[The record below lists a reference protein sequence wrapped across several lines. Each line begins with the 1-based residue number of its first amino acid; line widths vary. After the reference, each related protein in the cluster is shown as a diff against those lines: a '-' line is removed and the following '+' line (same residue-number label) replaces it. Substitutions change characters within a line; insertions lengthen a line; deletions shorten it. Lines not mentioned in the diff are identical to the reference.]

1 MIKFGTDGWRGEI
14 ARDFT
19 FKNLQLVA
27 LATARYL
34 KKNFETDTPTV
45 VIGYDTRFLSRQFA
59 EETAKVMAWQGV
71 TVHLTDSIAS
81 TPQVS
86 FHTKQKAAQLGVV
99 ITASH
104 NPAEYSGFKLKADF
118 GGPATPDQ
126 IADLESEL
134 KRIWN
139 RPPKINF
146 KEFSDYLDN
155 KLIRLFDAQES
166 YLRHLKKKIDFDA
179 ILNAKYKVLYDPMHG
194 AGINTIHKL
203 LPDADEI
210 HGDHN
215 PGFGEIDHPEPIA
228 ECLPV
233 LMKKVKEGNYDI
245 GIASDGD
252 ADRLGLVD
260 NEGNFVDSHKI
271 FMIILKYL
279 YETKNKR
286 GCVVKTISLTSMV
299 NAFCEKHNIEL
310 IETPVGFKHT
320 AQIMTD
326 GKHKVIIGGEE
337 SGGLGTSLHIPERDG
352 LFNAMLVMEVMAHR
366 EMSLKALCD
375 ELEEEF
381 GVHKYRRVDKRVS
394 QVVKK
399 QVLNAAA
406 KKPMKLGRYDV
417 VKIDDTDGHKFFI
430 DRGWLLIRASGT
442 EPLLRFYA
450 EAESMTIVNELIEEG
465 MKLK

>member
-166 YLRHLKKKIDFDA
+166 YLRHLKKKMQLENLLILHLLHTMRSTSTHICVILTK
-179 ILNAKYKVLYDPMHG
+179 ILNAFRQIRSIQTQND
-194 AGINTIHKL
+194 INDTLQRH
-203 LPDADEI
+203 
-210 HGDHN
+210 HVQVG
-215 PGFGEIDHPEPIA
+215 
-228 ECLPV
+228 
-233 LMKKVKEGNYDI
+233 
-245 GIASDGD
+245 
-252 ADRLGLVD
+252 
-260 NEGNFVDSHKI
+260 
-271 FMIILKYL
+271 
-279 YETKNKR
+279 
-286 GCVVKTISLTSMV
+286 KTDQS
-299 NAFCEKHNIEL
+299 
-310 IETPVGFKHT
+310 
-320 AQIMTD
+320 
-326 GKHKVIIGGEE
+326 
-337 SGGLGTSLHIPERDG
+337 
-352 LFNAMLVMEVMAHR
+352 
-366 EMSLKALCD
+366 
-375 ELEEEF
+375 
-381 GVHKYRRVDKRVS
+381 
-394 QVVKK
+394 
-399 QVLNAAA
+399 
-406 KKPMKLGRYDV
+406 
-417 VKIDDTDGHKFFI
+417 
-430 DRGWLLIRASGT
+430 
-442 EPLLRFYA
+442 
-450 EAESMTIVNELIEEG
+450 
-465 MKLK
+465 